1 MAQLDPSI
9 FKAYDIRATYPDKI
23 NEDVVEQ
30 VMRAIYTYFTQLKNK
45 EHMTI
50 VLGHDMRTHS
60 PSLFKRAK
68 EALVNSG
75 AHVIDVGLVPTP
87 TVYFTVRSF
96 QYDAGIMISASHNPK
111 EYNGI
116 KMVLRDG
123 NTLVKIGKTTGMAE
137 IKELA
142 MNNSFAE
149 YTNDGTVEEKKDVLK
164 EEITQ
169 AYKAIH
175 PGDVSHLTIVADPAN
190 AMGIPPLK
198 ELFNNEGYERVHST
212 FIPINF
218 ELDGTFPAHQ
228 ADPLQHKTLRQL
240 QDKVMAE
247 KADLGIC
254 TDGDADRVM
263 FINEKGDIIPATYIT
278 ALVAGEILKDF
289 PGELILVD
297 IRYTRNVEHVVKQLG
312 GKVGYTKVG
321 HALITEQINRE
332 NAIFAGESSGHY
344 YFRDMGGCE
353 STMRIILYVLRVLAR
368 EKKPISEILAA
379 MEVSHESGEYNF
391 ELPEGVTAKSITDK
405 ITAEYSDGTLSTLDG
420 IAIDYP
426 EWRLSIRTSNTE
438 PLLRLNIEGKT
449 KELVRSKIVELRQE
463 IESTGAHI
471 IE

>member
-1 MAQLDPSI
+1 MAQIDPSI
-9 FKAYDIRATYPDKI
+9 FKAYDVRATYPDKL
-23 NEDVVEQ
+23 NEDVIEEV
-30 VMRAIYTYFTQLKNK
+30 VRAAYTYFTDLKNK
-45 EHMTI
+45 QNMSI

-60 PSLFKRAK
+60 PSLFQRAK
-68 EALVNSG
+68 DTLVKCG

-87 TVYFTVRSF
+87 TVYFTAL
-96 QYDAGIMISASHNPK
+96 QYEYDAGIMISASHNPK
-111 EYNGI
+111 EYNGV
-116 KMVLRDG
+116 KMALRDG
-123 NTLVKIGKTTGMAE
+123 TKMVKIGKTTGMPE
-137 IKELA
+137 IKDIA
-142 MNNSFAE
+142 MNKKFPE
-149 YTNDGTVEEKKDVLK
+149 FTNDGMVEEKKDVLK
-164 EEITQ
+164 EEITI

-175 PGDVSHLTIVADPAN
+175 PGDVSHLKIVADPAN
-190 AMGIPPLK
+190 AMGIPPLT
-198 ELFNNEGYERVHST
+198 ELFDGTQYERVKAT

-240 QDKVMAE
+240 QDKVLAE

-263 FINEKGDIIPATYIT
+263 FINEKGEIIPATYIT

-289 PGELILVD
+289 PGERILVD

-312 GKVGYTKVG
+312 GEVGYTKVG
-321 HALITEQINRE
+321 HALITEQINKE

-344 YFRDMGGCE
+344 YFRETGGCE
-353 STMRIILYVLRVLAR
+353 STMRIILYVLRVLGR
-368 EKKPISEILAA
+368 EKKPISEILHE

-391 ELPEGVTAKSITDK
+391 ELPEGVTAQIITDK
-405 ITAEYSDGTLSTLDG
+405 IKEEYADGILSTLDG
-420 IAIDYP
+420 IAIEYP
-426 EWRLSIRTSNTE
+426 DWRVSIRTSNTE

-449 KELVRSKIVELRQE
+449 KELVIAKVAEFRHN

>member
-1 MAQLDPSI
+1 MTTIDPSI
-9 FKAYDIRATYPDKI
+9 FKAYDIRATYPDKL
-23 NEDVVEQ
+23 NEDVIEDVI
-30 VMRAIYTYFTQLKNK
+30 RAIYTYFTQLKKK

-60 PSLFKRAK
+60 LSLFQRAK
-68 EALVNSG
+68 NTLIQSG

-87 TVYFTVRSF
+87 TVYFTTLQY

-111 EYNGI
+111 EYNGV
-116 KMVLRDG
+116 KMALRDG
-123 NTLVKIGKTTGMAE
+123 TKMVKIGKTTGMLE
-137 IKELA
+137 IKEIA
-142 MNNSFAE
+142 MNKKFPE

-164 EEITQ
+164 EEIAQ

-175 PGDVSHLTIVADPAN
+175 PGDVSNLKIVADPAN
-190 AMGIPPLK
+190 AMGILPLK
-198 ELFNNEGYERVHST
+198 ELFDGTQYERVKTT

-240 QDKVMAE
+240 QDTVIEE

-263 FINEKGDIIPATYIT
+263 FINEKGQIIPATYIT
-278 ALVAGEILKDF
+278 ALVASEILKDF
-289 PGELILVD
+289 PGERILVD

-312 GKVGYTKVG
+312 GEVGYTKVG
-321 HALITEQINRE
+321 HALITEQINKE
-332 NAIFAGESSGHY
+332 NAVFAGESSGHY
-344 YFRDMGGCE
+344 YFRETGGCE
-353 STMRIILYVLRVLAR
+353 STMRIILYVLRVLGR
-368 EKKPISEILAA
+368 EKRPISEILQE
-379 MEVSHESGEYNF
+379 MEVSYESGEYNF
-391 ELPEGVTAKSITDK
+391 ELPEGVTAQTITEQ
-405 ITAEYSDGTLSTLDG
+405 ITSAYRDGTLSTLDG

-426 EWRLSIRTSNTE
+426 DWRLSIRTSNTE

-449 KELVRSKIVELRQE
+449 KELVMAKVAELRHE